1 MKRFCL
7 RACSGTSLFTIS
19 GGMPDSSATT
29 HKTSVHDFEVLKV
42 KDDRFMSMENKV
54 FIYFA

>member
-1 MKRFCL
+1 
-7 RACSGTSLFTIS
+7 
-19 GGMPDSSATT
+19 MPDSSATT